1 MPKAIRRVASIDSEK
16 SYHLEGLQEYWLDV
30 PNRELW
36 IRGMD
41 LLDGPDEEPGVE
53 YRMATRVIMN
63 LHILRNDGA
72 NGTHPVL
79 AHLHTCGG
87 HWNEGMAIYD
97 TVRAMPYETTM
108 ISYTHARSMS
118 SLILQAATNRYLMPS
133 SYVMVHRGT
142 LAISGE
148 AQTVQSNM
156 DFAKRDDERMIDI
169 YLDRLEH
176 SRQFEGQTRPRI
188 RAKLEAMFG
197 KHGDV
202 FLTPKEAI
210 DWNLA
215 DGIVTKFNADGSL
228 EVERG

>member
-1 MPKAIRRVASIDSEK
+1 MPRQTARQVSLHFEK
-16 SYHLEGLQEYWLDV
+16 SYHLEGVQEYWLDL

-41 LLDGPDEEPGVE
+41 LLNGPDDEPGVE

-72 NGTHPVL
+72 NGGKPVL

-97 TVRAMPYETTM
+97 AVRAMPYETTM
-108 ISYTHARSMS
+108 VSYTHARSMS

-133 SYVMVHRGT
+133 SYVMIHRGT
-142 LAISGE
+142 LAAAGE
-148 AQTVQSNM
+148 VQTVQSNV
-156 DFAKRDDERMIDI
+156 DFAKRDDETMMAV

-176 SRQFEGQTRPRI
+176 SRHFAGMKRARI
-188 RAKLEAMFG
+188 RAKVEAMFG
-197 KHGDV
+197 KYGDV
-202 FLTPKEAI
+202 FLNAHEAL

-215 DGIVTKFNADGSL
+215 DAVVTGFKRDGGV
-228 EVERG
+228 EVSRG